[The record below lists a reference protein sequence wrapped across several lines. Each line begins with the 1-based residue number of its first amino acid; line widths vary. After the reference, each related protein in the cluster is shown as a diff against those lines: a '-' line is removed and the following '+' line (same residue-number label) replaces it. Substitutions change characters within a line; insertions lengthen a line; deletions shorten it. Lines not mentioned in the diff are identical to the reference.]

1 MKKIVNKF
9 ESIQISKIIYQ
20 DRLRKVSDAHVEAL
34 KKSIEEHGL
43 QTPLLINQIDDKYY
57 LIAGAHRYAALVK
70 LNVKE
75 ALCKVYKNISI
86 IQAKLIEVDENLVRH
101 ELNPLDRAVFL
112 STRKELYEELYPE
125 TKHGGDHKSDEFKTK
140 TKRFRFGFAET
151 TAEKLGL
158 SKRIIERA
166 VRIATRI
173 PSDIKERL
181 AEAGIDKEGE
191 LYTLTKYTVQDQKK
205 LIDFIINDKMKNL
218 SAAIDALNGVI
229 KKDDNYDHILN
240 KLVTI
245 FVRAKSSTQKDFVTF
260 VKNHVQEMGE

>member
-1 MKKIVNKF
+1 MNDFHKI
-9 ESIQISKIIYQ
+9 KIADIIC
-20 DRLRKVSDAHVEAL
+20 DNRLRNISDPHVEQL
-34 KKSIEEHGL
+34 VQSISENGL
-43 QTPLLINQIDDKYY
+43 QTPLLIRIDDLGKYQ
-57 LIAGAHRYAALVK
+57 LITGAHRLKALELLK
-70 LNVKE
+70 IEE
-75 ALCKVYKNISI
+75 ALCKVFKNITETEGR
-86 IQAKLIEVDENLVRH
+86 LIEVDENLIRH

-112 STRKELYEELYPE
+112 AKRKAIYEELNQKNKGGRPTNKSLRKTNE
-125 TKHGGDHKSDEFKTK
+125 TISLVKSAFSD
-140 TKRFRFGFAET
+140 T

-158 SKRIIERA
+158 SRRIIERA

-173 PSDIKERL
+173 PFDIKERL

-191 LYTLTKYTVQDQKK
+191 LYTLTKYTAQDQKK